1 MFNLNTQD
9 NWYFCTWLYLNIK
22 PYVISYSRTEENG
35 IIEVPWSRQ
44 SVLTRGQKEKEKNK
58 HLRRL
63 IRTQIGSTKHVSF
76 LFLFFSFFGNCCICH
91 FQIKEKWKKFG
102 EAFSQSFFIGI
113 SENNVLRYKIKHY
126 FSVLALLNAEK
137 HQVK

>member
-76 LFLFFSFFGNCCICH
+76 LFLFFFLFLAIVAFVISKLKRNERSL
-91 FQIKEKWKKFG
+91 EKPFHRVFLL
-102 EAFSQSFFIGI
+102 E
-113 SENNVLRYKIKHY
+113 
-126 FSVLALLNAEK
+126 SVRTMY
-137 HQVK
+137 